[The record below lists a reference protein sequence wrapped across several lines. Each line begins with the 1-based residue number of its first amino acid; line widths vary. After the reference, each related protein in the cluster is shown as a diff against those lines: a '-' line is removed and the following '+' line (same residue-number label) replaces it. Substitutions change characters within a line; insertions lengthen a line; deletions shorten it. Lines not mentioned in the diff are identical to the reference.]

1 MKRLEDVIR
10 RPVVTEKS
18 ALLSRAS
25 NQYVFAVDLKANKQE
40 IREAVT
46 KLFNVKVLDVNTS
59 IIPGEPK
66 RRGRIM
72 TRTTKWKKAVVTLA
86 DGQKIDFFDRV
97 EEAEE
102 PAQA

>member
-10 RPVVTEKS
+10 RPLVTEKS
-18 ALLSRAS
+18 TILSRAN

-40 IREAVT
+40 IREAVST
-46 KLFNVKVLDVNTS
+46 LFNVKVVDVNTS

-86 DGQKIDFFDRV
+86 DGQKIDLFDRV
-97 EEAEE
+97 EDAADA
-102 PAQA
+102 AQA